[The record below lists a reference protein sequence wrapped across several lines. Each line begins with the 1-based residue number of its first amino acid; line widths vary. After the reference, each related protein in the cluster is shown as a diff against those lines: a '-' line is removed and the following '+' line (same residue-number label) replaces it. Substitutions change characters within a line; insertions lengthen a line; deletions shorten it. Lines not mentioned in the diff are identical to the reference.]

1 MSKLP
6 KLKVKG
12 LGWDVSEEIRD
23 FEQAKYFPFGHDVI
37 IVAEG
42 QVITSYD
49 DLVQL
54 VDQEDYKNKK
64 FLEVMFLSI
73 IVGG

>member
-1 MSKLP
+1 MTELP
-6 KLKVKG
+6 KLKVTG
-12 LGWDVSEEIRD
+12 LGWDVSEEIQD
-23 FEQAKYFPFGHDVI
+23 FKQDKHFHFGHDVI

-42 QVITSYD
+42 EVIRSYD

-54 VDQEDYKNKK
+54 VAQERYKDKK
-64 FLEVMFLSI
+64 FLEVMFLPI

>member
-1 MSKLP
+1 MTELP
-6 KLKVKG
+6 ELKVTG
-12 LGWDVSEEIRD
+12 LGWDVSEKIQD
-23 FEQAKYFPFGHDVI
+23 FKQAKHFPFGHDVI

-42 QVITSYD
+42 EVIRSYE

-54 VDQEDYKNKK
+54 VAQERYKDKK
-64 FLEVMFLSI
+64 FLEVMFLPI